1 MEQSTRNRRVSQVE
15 EFELISAITA
25 GLPTSESITV
35 GLGDDAA
42 QLAGDG
48 SGVLV
53 CSDMMIEGR
62 HFRRAWSSAE
72 DIGHRAAAAN
82 LADIAAMGGSGTALL
97 VSLAV
102 PGDVEAGWVADLI
115 DGIQAEADKVG
126 AVIVGGDTCGIE
138 ADHGAPGPIVVSV
151 TALGATANP
160 DVPAVRRGGAQ
171 DGDQLALAGR
181 QGWAA
186 AGLTVLSRG
195 FRSPRALVDALR
207 RPEVPYEAGP
217 AAAAAGATAMI
228 DVSDGLLADVGHIA
242 TASGMAINIDT
253 DLLPVDAPL
262 RDTAVAFT
270 IDPLGWVL
278 TGGEDHSLAA
288 TFPAEVALPE
298 GFVRIG
304 TVSFGEPGVTV
315 DGAVRK
321 GPRGWV
327 HFGA

>member
-1 MEQSTRNRRVSQVE
+1 MDQSTRNRRVSQVD

-25 GLPTSESITV
+25 GLPTSEAVAV

-42 QLAGDG
+42 LLVCDA
-48 SGVLV
+48 SGVLA

-62 HFRRAWSSAE
+62 HFRRAWSSPE

-82 LADIAAMGGSGTALL
+82 QADIAAMGGRAVALL

-102 PGDVEAGWVADLI
+102 PPDLESGWVADLI

-138 ADHGAPGPIVVSV
+138 AGNGAPGPIVISV
-151 TALGATANP
+151 TALGRLGEA
-160 DVPAVRRGGAQ
+160 PAVRRNGAQ
-171 DGDQLALAGR
+171 DGDQLALVGR

-195 FRSPRALVDALR
+195 FRSPRVLVDALR
-207 RPEVPYEAGP
+207 RPEVPYDAGP
-217 AAAAAGATAMI
+217 AAALAGATAMI

-242 TASGMAINIDT
+242 LASGVAIDL
-253 DLLPVDAPL
+253 DSELLPVDAPL

-288 TFPAEVALPE
+288 TFPADAQLPD

-304 TVSFGEPGVTV
+304 SVSFGEPGVTV
-315 DGAVRK
+315 DGAVRR
-321 GPRGWV
+321 GPKGWV